1 MNKKGLIEFLLQAKK
16 STYAGAEGDS
26 KRVLSDGSK
35 EFVFTADKYYYRD
48 RYFGSNPFAGEEVVF
63 YNDEAIWVMNY
74 RGCILDKT
82 INDKEVYSFL
92 KQALMNVPEA
102 APFRGP
108 SEFALGDYKYVS
120 EVQGDINSLVG
131 AEKIY
136 LKNNEIYELYFH
148 GGSAG

>member
-1 MNKKGLIEFLLQAKK
+1 MNKKLIEFLLQAKK
-16 STYAGAEGDS
+16 STYAGTEGDS

-35 EFVFTADKYYYRD
+35 EFIFTAGEYCYRD

-63 YNDEAIWVMNY
+63 LNNGVIWVMNY
-74 RGCILDKT
+74 RGHILDKT
-82 INDKEVYSFL
+82 ISDREVYGFL

-108 SEFALGDYKYVS
+108 TEFTLGDYKYVS
-120 EVQGDINSLVG
+120 KVQGDFNSYVG

-136 LKNNEIYELYFH
+136 LKNNKIYQLYFH
-148 GGSAG
+148 GGIII